1 MSNFWFAKVDVNVA
15 TDKTLSVTA
24 RFIFTILCTF
34 ADDKRGC
41 WPSNEAVA
49 EAAGVSVSTV
59 KRACRELE
67 ARGVITRES
76 RFSNNQQTASYTLI
90 VGYNAPCYGGCT
102 ADPAGGS
109 PVSHRT
115 RTNEQE
121 KDSLTGEAL
130 LPDTEIFPVAFE
142 DGEPPTPSRSPEE
155 AYTPDDAP
163 DVMKQTADYLLLKT
177 GRSGLSWEE
186 ISALRTLSAT
196 QYPNRVQKEIDKAI
210 TRFTRKGRPLSTLTF
225 MYIAGSLEH
234 QPTLGRKRK
243 AKPKPAPEVPVC
255 TDEEAE
261 AMMAEIEAMQ
271 AEFDRE
277 AGR

>member
-1 MSNFWFAKVDVNVA
+1 MSNFWFAKVDVDVA
-15 TDKTLSVTA
+15 TDKSLSITA

-49 EAAGVSVSTV
+49 EAAGVSQRTV
-59 KRACRELE
+59 IRAYKELE
-67 ARGVITRES
+67 ARGVIARDR
-76 RFSNNQQTASYTLI
+76 RFKNNQQTTSYTLI
-90 VGYNAPCYGGCT
+90 VGYNAPCYGGVI
-102 ADPAGGS
+102 DDRAGVS
-109 PVSHRT
+109 PESYRT

-121 KDSLTGEAL
+121 SKDSLTGEAL
-130 LPDTEIFPVAFE
+130 LPDCPIVFENDQPVTHE
-142 DGEPPTPSRSPEE
+142 NPEE
-155 AYTPDDAP
+155 THTPDEAP
-163 DVMKQTADYLLLKT
+163 NIMKQTAEYLLLKT

-196 QYPNRVQKEIDKAI
+196 QYPNRVQREIDKAI
-210 TRFTRKGRPLSTLTF
+210 SRFNRKCRPLNTLTF
-225 MYIAGSLEH
+225 MYTAASLEH

-243 AKPKPAPEVPVC
+243 AKPKPVPVPVC
-255 TDEEAE
+255 TDEQAE